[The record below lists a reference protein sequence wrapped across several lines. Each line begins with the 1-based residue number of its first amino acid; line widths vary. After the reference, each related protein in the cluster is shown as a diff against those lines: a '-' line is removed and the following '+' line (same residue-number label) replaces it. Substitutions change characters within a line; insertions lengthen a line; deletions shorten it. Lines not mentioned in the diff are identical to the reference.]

1 MSLECEKR
9 SASIL
14 INQQQLVKSGI
25 AFHSRKRSAT
35 LITFSKQSV
44 LAYTNM
50 SLKAERNGKRA
61 GNTRDNT
68 FSILLKCSPEKFE
81 KEL

>member
-35 LITFSKQSV
+35 V